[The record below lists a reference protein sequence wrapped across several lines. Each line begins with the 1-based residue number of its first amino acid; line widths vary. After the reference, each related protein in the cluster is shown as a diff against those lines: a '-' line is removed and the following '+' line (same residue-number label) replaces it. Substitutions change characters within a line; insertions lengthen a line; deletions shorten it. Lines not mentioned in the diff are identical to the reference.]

1 MFASYRRIL
10 SLPGALAFT
19 LYGLLARLAMSMSGV
34 SVVAMVAERRGSYAL
49 AGAVSA
55 AGLATVAVVMP
66 LLGRLVDRYGQ
77 ARVAVPATLTASV
90 PLAGLLVC
98 VRLGAPTWTLF
109 VCWAAASTVP
119 NVGGM
124 VRARWTHLLRDDA
137 AGRHLANSLE
147 QALDELCFMTGPVLA
162 VLLCGSLLPE
172 AGLIGAGLLC
182 ASGMFLLASRRD
194 TEPPLSGSGGTPDA
208 TAPGRTADAHP
219 ARSGAPARGR
229 RGLWALLPVFLC
241 TGVVFGALE
250 VTTLA
255 CADAGGHRAWAG
267 LLLGLVAA
275 GSCVSGLAF
284 GLLRPRRPAR
294 TRLLVGLAA
303 MTGLL
308 LPLPL
313 AGSAGGSP
321 ALLALALFAAGSAT
335 APTMISG
342 MTLVQ
347 EAVPA
352 HRLNQGMAAAV
363 SAILIGISAGSALG
377 GLVAGQGD
385 PASGYLVLVGAAAAA
400 LLVAA
405 AGLRVLRG
413 AGPGTPD
420 GRDLREPSVGAAR

>member
-10 SLPGALAFT
+10 ALPGALAFT
-19 LYGLLARLAMSMSGV
+19 LCGLLARLSMSMGGV
-34 SVVAMVAERRGSYAL
+34 SAVALIAERRGSYAL
-49 AGAVSA
+49 AGGVSA
-55 AGLATVAVVMP
+55 AGLATVAVTMP
-66 LLGRLVDRYGQ
+66 LLGRLVDRHGQ
-77 ARVAVPATLTASV
+77 ARVAVPTTLTAAV
-90 PLAGLLVC
+90 PFAGLLVC
-98 VRLGAPTWTLF
+98 VRLGAPSWTLF
-109 VCWAAASTVP
+109 VCWAAACTVP
-119 NVGGM
+119 SAGGM
-124 VRARWTHLLRDDA
+124 VRARWTHLLRGDDA
-137 AGRHLANSLE
+137 GMHLANSLE

-162 VLLCGSLLPE
+162 VLLCGSLFPE
-172 AGLIGAGLLC
+172 AGLIASGLLC
-182 ASGMFLLASRRD
+182 VSGMLLLASCRD
-194 TEPPLSGSGGTPDA
+194 TEPPLSGPGGAPGGT
-208 TAPGRTADAHP
+208 ADPYP
-219 ARSGAPARGR
+219 AGAAARGR

-241 TGVVFGALE
+241 TCVVFGALE

-255 CADAGGHRAWAG
+255 SADAGGHRAWAG

-313 AGSAGGSP
+313 AGSAGAGP

-363 SAILIGISAGSALG
+363 SAILIGVSAGSALG
-377 GLVAGQGD
+377 GLVAGRGD
-385 PASGYLVLVGAAAAA
+385 PAAGYLVPVGAAATA

-405 AGLRVLRG
+405 GGSRVLRG
-413 AGPGTPD
+413 TGPGAPD
-420 GRDLREPSVGAAR
+420 GRETREPAVGAAR